1 MHVHVNANAN
11 ANVNVNQNMRVN
23 VNGNVNV
30 NVFSK
35 VQLFFKLHVVG
46 HALTNNIKSIIHR
59 PAEGPTT
66 AAAAVAAAARE
77 IRGLAPQLHHY

>member
-1 MHVHVNANAN
+1 MILKRSQTDSKMIPNDSK
-11 ANVNVNQNMRVN
+11 MIP
-23 VNGNVNV
+23 
-30 NVFSK
+30 NVFAK
-35 VQLFFKLHVVG
+35 VQLFFKFHVVG
-46 HALTNNIKSIIHR
+46 HASTNNIKSIIHR